1 MLGMKATA
9 IVGGVSLIVISMMAL
24 SIYFLNNK
32 LEVANKEIGNLSG
45 QVIGLKKDIETT
57 EKLADNNKLHN
68 EKFNILQNVTDERI
82 QGLRNDFANQLSTGF
97 NFSQE
102 SPDTFATTVHVDVAR
117 WMCRIQAATDSS
129 AIQTCMDSPASAFE
143 GDKSLTI
150 TITQDTA
157 ETYRL
162 ACENYRYWIIEATD
176 DQREAKGSEYVDAVA
191 KTYDTCR
198 WSVTGYTVEGFYGLM
213 MPYMLTVEKKL
224 YDDALWIE
232 SVKAQLVDRENI
244 ASSANKE
251 EKE

>member
-1 MLGMKATA
+1 M
-9 IVGGVSLIVISMMAL
+9 IVIAMMAF
-24 SIYFLNNK
+24 SIYLLNGK

-45 QVIGLKKDIETT
+45 QVIGLEKDIETT
-57 EKLADNNKLHN
+57 VKLADNNKLHN
-68 EKFNILQNVTDERI
+68 EKFDILKNSTDERI
-82 QGLRNDFANQLSTGF
+82 QGLRNDFTKQLSTGF
-97 NFSQE
+97 NASQE

-117 WMCRIQAATDSS
+117 WMCRVQAATDSS
-129 AIQTCMDSPASAFE
+129 AIKTCMDSPASAFE

-157 ETYRL
+157 ELYRA
-162 ACENYRYWIIEATD
+162 ACENYRYWIVEATD

-213 MPYMLTVEKKL
+213 MPYLTLIEKKM
-224 YDDALWIE
+224 YNDALWIE
-232 SVKAQLVDRENI
+232 SVKTQLVDRENI
-244 ASSANKE
+244 ASSSYKE